1 MVVQTFYDG
10 VTQLVRS
17 MIDAAVGGT
26 LVSKTEEEAFNLIE
40 EMHRTT
46 INSLISVVIPRQL
59 EVSLMS
65 MLSL

>member
-1 MVVQTFYDG
+1 MVQTFYDG